1 VLLSFTFINWINP
14 MITWTN
20 IVTQKTITCE
30 AYVLDSDKDVVRR
43 LLEEGAIVSLTPNGE
58 FAFASHTLARA
69 IRCASA
75 GDFLIWP
82 DGLGLYCSESRRD

>member
-1 VLLSFTFINWINP
+1 

-20 IVTQKTITCE
+20 IVTQKTIICDT
-30 AYVLDSDKDVVRR
+30 YIVDSDKDVIRR
-43 LLEEGAIVSLTPNGE
+43 LLEEGAIVSITQQGE

-75 GDFLIWP
+75 GDFIIWP